1 MASNCSIL
9 YEELLL
15 CSICLG
21 EFNEPVST
29 PCGHNFCKGCIMKY
43 WNSLVSGPAQ
53 CPLCKK
59 KLGNKPRLQVNTE
72 FRDMVEHFNHMRVKD
87 LPKIIAKPGEVTCDI
102 CTKPKLKASK
112 TCLVCLASY
121 CEIHLESHQNLNKHK
136 LIDPVSNLED
146 KVCKKHD
153 KMLELY
159 CCTDEECVCLIC
171 LNDDHTSHKVVP
183 LERAFKDRK
192 AIFDNLTSELKE
204 MENVMSGSVRKN
216 KDSVQRSRDM
226 SVNDIGQLVQVW
238 RALVAFLQRKQGEL
252 VKEIE
257 EKQKESE
264 KQAEDQI
271 TLLEQKLS
279 DLKRRRSDIEKR
291 IQLEDY
297 LYLLQSC
304 QFKQIPENTYQ
315 IDQLTEQPTNVKI
328 VKKSVAQIKERVIK
342 EVDTLINKVRSS
354 DFSEPPEQSDEDE
367 NKRMGNSVQDA
378 WRPPKDRLMMIQQ
391 CNAVNVTLNSYSAHP
406 HLTVSG
412 DGKTLSLRQSEQWF
426 PVLRWQ
432 FKSCCAV
439 LANEGFNSGRFYYEV
454 VVPNSQYLV
463 LGVVKESVNREV
475 WPLSPEQGAWLWF
488 GPYFQENI
496 EKIGVFVDYEK
507 GEVSFYDVN
516 SRTLLQSLTECCFT
530 ETKTGVQG
538 LLYSVIGLSPVYRPK
553 IYPFF
558 MYNGCYLQDSL
569 TITPV
574 ECTC

>member
-29 PCGHNFCKGCIMKY
+29 PCGHNFCKGCIMQY

-159 CCTDEECVCLIC
+159 CCTDKECVCLIC
-171 LNDDHTSHKVVP
+171 LNDNHTSHKVVP

-204 MENVMSGSVRKN
+204 MENVMSGSVRKI

-226 SVNDIGQLVQVW
+226 SVNDIEQLVQVW
-238 RALVAFLQRKQGEL
+238 RALVAFLQRKQGDL

-264 KQAEDQI
+264 KQADDQI

-279 DLKRRRSDIEKR
+279 DLKRRRSDIEKC
-291 IQLEDY
+291 IQSEDY

-315 IDQLTEQPTNVKI
+315 FDQLTEQPTDVKI
-328 VKKSVAQIKERVIK
+328 VKQSVAQIKERVIK
-342 EVDTLINKVRSS
+342 EVDMLINKVRSS
-354 DFSEPPEQSDEDE
+354 DFSDLPEQSDEDE
-367 NKRMGNSVQDA
+367 NIRMGNSVQDV

-406 HLTVSG
+406 LLTVSA
-412 DGKTLSLRQSEQWF
+412 DGKTLSFRQSQQWF
-426 PVLRWQ
+426 PFVFPMENL
-432 FKSCCAV
+432 K
-439 LANEGFNSGRFYYEV
+439 
-454 VVPNSQYLV
+454 V
-463 LGVVKESVNREV
+463 LGLFWAQRERF
-475 WPLSPEQGAWLWF
+475 LIQG
-488 GPYFQENI
+488 
-496 EKIGVFVDYEK
+496 
-507 GEVSFYDVN
+507 
-516 SRTLLQSLTECCFT
+516 
-530 ETKTGVQG
+530 G
-538 LLYSVIGLSPVYRPK
+538 LL
-553 IYPFF
+553 
-558 MYNGCYLQDSL
+558 
-569 TITPV
+569 
-574 ECTC
+574 

>member
-59 KLGNKPRLQVNTE
+59 N
-72 FRDMVEHFNHMRVKD
+72 
-87 LPKIIAKPGEVTCDI
+87 
-102 CTKPKLKASK
+102 K

-279 DLKRRRSDIEKR
+279 DLKRRRSDIEK
-291 IQLEDY
+291 
-297 LYLLQSC
+297 
-304 QFKQIPENTYQ
+304 
-315 IDQLTEQPTNVKI
+315 
-328 VKKSVAQIKERVIK
+328 KKPLRCRTVETQQ
-342 EVDTLINKVRSS
+342 EVFILSKTFLKSLKTLI
-354 DFSEPPEQSDEDE
+354 
-367 NKRMGNSVQDA
+367 
-378 WRPPKDRLMMIQQ
+378 
-391 CNAVNVTLNSYSAHP
+391 
-406 HLTVSG
+406 
-412 DGKTLSLRQSEQWF
+412 
-426 PVLRWQ
+426 
-432 FKSCCAV
+432 
-439 LANEGFNSGRFYYEV
+439 
-454 VVPNSQYLV
+454 
-463 LGVVKESVNREV
+463 
-475 WPLSPEQGAWLWF
+475 
-488 GPYFQENI
+488 
-496 EKIGVFVDYEK
+496 
-507 GEVSFYDVN
+507 
-516 SRTLLQSLTECCFT
+516 SLTFST
-530 ETKTGVQG
+530 H
-538 LLYSVIGLSPVYRPK
+538 YA
-553 IYPFF
+553 
-558 MYNGCYLQDSL
+558 
-569 TITPV
+569 
-574 ECTC
+574 